1 MRLFVPRDIDGF
13 FGLFIDNLVQILLI
27 AYLCSRPDL
36 GNMTGE
42 YAYLIDARILPA
54 AAVSILI
61 GNLFYSAQA
70 FWVARRERRSDV
82 TALPYGINT
91 PSLIAFVYFVIA
103 PIARNDA
110 LGPEAAW
117 RMGLVACL
125 GSGIIELA
133 GAFVAPWIR
142 KYTPRA
148 ALLSTLAGIAIGFI
162 SMSFA
167 LEMWARPLV
176 ALAPLAI
183 VLITYFSGI
192 RFPFHLPGGLIAVLV
207 GSAIAWLPVAAT
219 GITMSPSAVVNAAE
233 QTQARWPVWCGGELW
248 DTLRHPADWVP
259 YLSIIIPM
267 GLFNLIGSLQNIESA
282 EASGDRFSTRWSLA
296 TNGVGTIMAALLGS
310 CFPTTIYIGHPG
322 WKRLGARSS
331 YSALNGM
338 VIAAICFAGAVPLM
352 RSLIP
357 MEAGYAIVLWI
368 GIIITA
374 QAFQATP
381 SRHAPA
387 VAAGLFPAIA
397 AWGAIVA
404 IGAWK
409 IPAIRSADVTLQGVL
424 NPADPSSVTL
434 EGFSLHGLI
443 VLEQGYIFTCMI
455 LAAITAALIDRK
467 FFAATVWSAIA
478 VMLTVVGLMHAFEV
492 SGQDVDYL
500 MIWEHRPPSADAGLL
515 YRGYDI
521 AAGYLLMALV
531 FLGVGYYTDR
541 FREPDLQNDVLEEFS
556 DPPEIA
562 GKK

>member
-27 AYLCSRPDL
+27 AYLCSTL
-36 GNMTGE
+36 GGMNGE
-42 YAYLIDARILPA
+42 AAYLIDGRILPA

-70 FWVARRERRSDV
+70 FWVARREGRSDV

-103 PIARNDA
+103 PINETS
-110 LGPEAAW
+110 GPEAAW

-125 GSGIIELA
+125 GSGVIELL
-133 GAFVAPWIR
+133 GAFIAPWIR

-167 LEMWARPLV
+167 LDMWTHPLV
-176 ALAPLAI
+176 AMAPLAI
-183 VLITYFSGI
+183 VLIAYFSGI
-192 RFPFHLPGGLIAVLV
+192 RFPFHLPGGLVAVLV
-207 GSAIAWLPVAAT
+207 GAVIAWLPIPAT
-219 GITMSPSAVVNAAE
+219 GITMSPTAVVDAAR
-233 QTQARWPVWCGGELW
+233 QTQARWPVWSGSELW
-248 DTLRHPADWVP
+248 ETLRNPADWIP

-296 TNGVGTIMAALLGS
+296 TNGVGTIVAALLGS

-322 WKRLGARSS
+322 WKQLGARSS
-331 YSALNGM
+331 YSALNGISIS
-338 VIAAICFAGAVPLM
+338 VICFAGAVPLVK
-352 RSLIP
+352 SLIP
-357 MEAGYAIVLWI
+357 IEAGYAIVLWI

-387 VAAGLFPAIA
+387 VAIGLFPAIA
-397 AWGAIVA
+397 AWGAIIA
-404 IGAWK
+404 IGALK
-409 IPAIRSADVTLQGVL
+409 LPAVTDAGISLQGVL
-424 NPADPSSVTL
+424 NPDHPDTVRL
-434 EGFSLHGLI
+434 EGFGLHGLI
-443 VLEQGYIFTCMI
+443 VLQQGYIFTCMI
-455 LAAITAALIDRK
+455 LAAITAALIDQK
-467 FFAATVWSAIA
+467 FFTATVWSSIA
-478 VMLTVVGLMHAFEV
+478 VMLTAIGLMHAFEV
-492 SGQDVDYL
+492 IGPNVDYL
-500 MIWEHRPPSADAGLL
+500 MLWEHRPPSEDAGIL

-521 AAGYLLMALV
+521 AAGYLLMTLV
-531 FLGVGYYTDR
+531 FLGVGFYTDR
-541 FREPDLQNDVLEEFS
+541 SADRQQGFS
-556 DPPEIA
+556 TTDDDIGDPPEIA
-562 GKK
+562 GRK